1 MNLMA
6 IQKQYPTSRE
16 ILHLLG
22 VGTLLTASV
31 LMPGLFVA
39 AGAIIRANQQAEWKK
54 NQKAWKKF
62 DLKYLKRNLHRL
74 HEQKVI
80 EIIEKDGQE
89 IIKLT
94 QKGQSK
100 FLKFKLEELSL
111 KSNSWDG
118 KWRLVIYDVS
128 HLKRDRQDAFRRML
142 KQMNFYPLQESVYL
156 TPYKC
161 QEEIEYLREYF
172 NLAKEVL
179 LLEVIGLENEK
190 YYREYFGI

>member
-1 MNLMA
+1 MVH
-6 IQKQYPTSRE
+6 QEQYPTSKE
-16 ILHLLG
+16 ILYLLG
-22 VGTLLTASV
+22 MGALLTASI
-31 LMPGLFVA
+31 LMPGLGVA
-39 AGAIIRANQQAEWKK
+39 VKAIARANQQSQWQR

-62 DLKYLKRNLHRL
+62 NLKYLKRNLHRL
-74 HEQKVI
+74 HDQKVI

-94 QKGQSK
+94 QKGHSK
-100 FLKFKLEELSL
+100 FLKFKLEEVSL

-156 TPYKC
+156 TPFKC
-161 QEEIEYLREYF
+161 REEIEYLREYF

-179 LLEVIGLENEK
+179 LLEVTGLENEK
-190 YYREYFGI
+190 YYKEFFGI